1 MKKEK
6 TVRAYQRRTKS
17 GKVVTVRQ
25 HTAKYDAAEDLA
37 KKKGAGDE
45 LMEKRESLV
54 KEAEPAKEDDLGF
67 TAEEFK
73 EWYHG
78 TGSDADMKVAE
89 ALRVKLGK
97 KGYRKFEDEA
107 IDNYTPRGHTKML
120 KSLKSDEYTKKGT
133 RGPKSWSDNVY
144 VYGRANKQQNYL
156 VSVMD
161 ELDLSH
167 PKMKKFEKYLD
178 KRRKDGHSMGDTYD
192 SFDKQAWEK
201 AAEIF
206 GMPNKIPAHIKD
218 DPAYLRKKKTDSRSG
233 HTVKK
238 LNDSD
243 VSPKVSSDLSKS
255 EKKELSGK
263 KSTGKINIKTTM
275 PKTFKTPID
284 WTIDYDHS
292 GWDGHK
298 SYSKRIKARSEKE
311 AERIYKQM
319 YHIKGETTLNA
330 IRPSKSYD
338 NMDSF
343 KTLGLDFN
351 EIMKR
356 YW

>member
-37 KKKGAGDE
+37 KEKGAGGE
-45 LMEKRESLV
+45 LMEKKKSLV

-73 EWYHG
+73 EWYRG
-78 TGSDADMKVAE
+78 TGSAADKKVAK
-89 ALRVKLGK
+89 ALRARLGRS
-97 KGYRKFEDEA
+97 GYRKFEDEA
-107 IDNYTPRGHTKML
+107 IDNYSSRGHLSMFKRVSGGSASEGKASSAKDANLTK
-120 KSLKSDEYTKKGT
+120 SG
-133 RGPKSWSDNVY
+133 
-144 VYGRANKQQNYL
+144 
-156 VSVMD
+156 
-161 ELDLSH
+161 
-167 PKMKKFEKYLD
+167 
-178 KRRKDGHSMGDTYD
+178 
-192 SFDKQAWEK
+192 
-201 AAEIF
+201 
-206 GMPNKIPAHIKD
+206 
-218 DPAYLRKKKTDSRSG
+218 SG

-238 LNDSD
+238 FDAEKAMNEIFDSED
-243 VSPKVSSDLSKS
+243 TYNAAKKYLDKSTVDRIYRSVELSRPSSSKEHRDRLLSQIEESVMEKEYMLKRLRKPNLPSPRNHVKEVEKAGKSSAKS
-255 EKKELSGK
+255 LDSTEEPSGK